1 MSKEPSAKGKKITTI
16 TTLYDVCDRDRQ
28 VKYST
33 LGPDEVLAK
42 HPRSPSI
49 IPVRHRSHEFKLPDS
64 ELLKVIH
71 YYVAKKYPGKRLL
84 FDETALLTMGI
95 LVEDWVEKSFN
106 DQAHDLYSD
115 VTRNHRR
122 KRLKKL
128 DKNHHDS

>member
-1 MSKEPSAKGKKITTI
+1 MSKEPSAKDKKITTI

-64 ELLKVIH
+64 ELLKLYITTLLRNIQVKDCCLTKLH
-71 YYVAKKYPGKRLL
+71 Y
-84 FDETALLTMGI
+84 
-95 LVEDWVEKSFN
+95 
-106 DQAHDLYSD
+106 
-115 VTRNHRR
+115 
-122 KRLKKL
+122 
-128 DKNHHDS
+128 

>member
-1 MSKEPSAKGKKITTI
+1 M
-16 TTLYDVCDRDRQ
+16 
-28 VKYST
+28 
-33 LGPDEVLAK
+33 
-42 HPRSPSI
+42 
-49 IPVRHRSHEFKLPDS
+49 
-64 ELLKVIH
+64 KVIH

-115 VTRNHRR
+115 VTKNHRR